1 MNDEYCLISDAWE
14 CMEPYFVAQD
24 VASDTIDALKESFYD
39 KMKANE
45 RLPRSV
51 YGVV

>member
-1 MNDEYCLISDAWE
+1 MKNDYCLISDAWE
-14 CMEPYFVAQD
+14 WMEPYFVTQD
-24 VASDTIDALKESFYD
+24 VASDSVYALKELFYN

-51 YGVV
+51 YGFV